1 MPAEGGFFGLFSL
14 LQGRNG
20 GKEVLSVDFHIF
32 SEHFDCNFNF
42 LCVFFPDVGLA
53 IIGVHQSGQL
63 LFDLLVRE
71 VTVKEHQEK
80 ERCDHEN
87 GKEQKNRFDFAERV
101 ELVHKTLVNDFLA
114 EFYVVVDVEV
124 YIMDVLDF
132 AEIPTVEKLGH
143 LRQHQV
149 DQLKVGAS
157 VLGGLEG
164 EEVCF
169 VCEYGTGF
177 YGLNAVVADHQL
189 LSY

>member
-42 LCVFFPDVGLA
+42 LGVFLPDVGLT

-63 LFDLLVRE
+63 FFDLLVRE
-71 VTVKEHQEK
+71 VAVKEHKEK
-80 ERCDHEN
+80 ESNDDDN
-87 GKEQKNRFDFAERV
+87 GKEQKNRFDFGERV
-101 ELVHKTLVNDFLA
+101 ELVHKTLVNDLLPK
-114 EFYVVVDVEV
+114 FYVVVDVEV

-132 AEIPTVEKLGH
+132 AEIPTVEKLRY

-149 DQLKVGAS
+149 NQLKVGAS
-157 VLGGLEG
+157 ILGGMEG
-164 EEVCF
+164 EVVCP

-177 YGLNAVVADHQL
+177 YGLDAVVADHQL